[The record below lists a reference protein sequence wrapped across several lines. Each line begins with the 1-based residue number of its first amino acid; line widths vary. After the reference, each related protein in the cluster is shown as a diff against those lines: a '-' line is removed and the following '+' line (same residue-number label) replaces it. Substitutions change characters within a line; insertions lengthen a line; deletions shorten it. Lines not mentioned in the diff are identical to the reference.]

1 MQAYITMSGRLLG
14 ILEGDGEFVCDEP
27 VLQFDIPYCTDINM
41 IDVVFDE
48 QGNPI
53 DVKLKENQFDVTDE
67 EGNIISVTVPEIPLE
82 EVKQQKIKE
91 LDTARDTAIQEG
103 FTSSVTGQE
112 LVFGY
117 TEKDQLNILKQTNIL
132 TLNPSIDTI
141 MWNTKDGQIVTL
153 TRQQF
158 IDMLNDI
165 QNHENT
171 IWTKYRE
178 LATQVEA
185 ATTVEEINS
194 IVW

>member
-1 MQAYITMSGRLLG
+1 MYYVEINNNKITGKAQ
-14 ILEGDGEFVCDEP
+14 INIDIE
-27 VLQFDIPYCTDINM
+27 LQ
-41 IDVVFDE
+41 
-48 QGNPI
+48 
-53 DVKLKENQFDVTDE
+53 ENQFEVTEEIYNALVRMPADFETDE